1 MTHCSVIKKS
11 LVQIRYTVSSRD
23 INSFESSLVSLL
35 PCRTPS
41 VRTNYNINDC
51 RCKNTSTKG
60 TDIRRASKSF
70 NSVKRS
76 VRKYKTNMLV
86 NLANKMPT
94 CSTSVL
100 LESSSH
106 YSSNRLH
113 DPQIFIHRGS
123 KHRVRTVRST
133 QLQKRSSISPHD
145 STSPCNMTCSLIM
158 QRRQDSGILVELY

>member
-41 VRTNYNINDC
+41 VRTSYNINDC

-70 NSVKRS
+70 NSVKCS
-76 VRKYKTNMLV
+76 VRKYNTDMLV
-86 NLANKMPT
+86 NLDYKMPT
-94 CSTSVL
+94 W
-100 LESSSH
+100 SSH
-106 YSSNRLH
+106 YSSNR
-113 DPQIFIHRGS
+113 
-123 KHRVRTVRST
+123 
-133 QLQKRSSISPHD
+133 PHD
-145 STSPCNMTCSLIM
+145 
-158 QRRQDSGILVELY
+158 Q